1 MDIKLERVEAPDK
14 REGVI
19 HDFITMNEVIP
30 SGKDWKLLNTV
41 IGRTTRQE
49 RVVCAFLDNR
59 DDRAAL
65 ILGDSYKT
73 FLFELKNIE
82 QIVLDPYPM

>member
-30 SGKDWKLLNTV
+30 NGKDWRLLNTV
-41 IGRTTRQE
+41 IGHTTRQE
-49 RVVCAFLDNR
+49 RVICAFLDNR
-59 DDRAAL
+59 HDRATL
-65 ILGDSYKT
+65 VMGDSDKT

-82 QIVLDPYPM
+82 RIVLDPYPM